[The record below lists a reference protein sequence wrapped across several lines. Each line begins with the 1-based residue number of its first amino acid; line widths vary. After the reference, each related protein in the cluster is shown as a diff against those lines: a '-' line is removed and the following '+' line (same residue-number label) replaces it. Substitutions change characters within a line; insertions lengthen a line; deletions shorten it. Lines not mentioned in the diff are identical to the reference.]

1 MQGPIVVLHSAQ
13 DRALGSLYAAV
24 TGFGQIERGRRAGRA
39 GEIVARSALGA
50 VGARGVGAPTLE
62 LREALR
68 IGLPARPI
76 VNVDGSHVVR
86 VSEWLLGAHRDI
98 DHLEIATLIGM
109 AAGLLRVG
117 APPMPRSLPIHLK
130 GGAH

>member
-1 MQGPIVVLHSAQ
+1 MSTAPASMSDLDI
-13 DRALGSLYAAV
+13 
-24 TGFGQIERGRRAGRA
+24 
-39 GEIVARSALGA
+39 ARS
-50 VGARGVGAPTLE
+50 VTP
-62 LREALR
+62 
-68 IGLPARPI
+68 RPI
-76 VNVDGSHVVR
+76 VNVDSSRVVR
-86 VSEWLLGAHRDI
+86 ANEWLLGAHRDI

>member
-1 MQGPIVVLHSAQ
+1 M
-13 DRALGSLYAAV
+13 
-24 TGFGQIERGRRAGRA
+24 
-39 GEIVARSALGA
+39 
-50 VGARGVGAPTLE
+50 GARGVGAPTLE

-68 IGLPARPI
+68 IGLPTRPI
-76 VNVDGSHVVR
+76 VNVDGSRVVR
-86 VSEWLLGAHRDI
+86 ASEWLLGAHRDI
-98 DHLEIATLIGM
+98 DHLEITTLIGM